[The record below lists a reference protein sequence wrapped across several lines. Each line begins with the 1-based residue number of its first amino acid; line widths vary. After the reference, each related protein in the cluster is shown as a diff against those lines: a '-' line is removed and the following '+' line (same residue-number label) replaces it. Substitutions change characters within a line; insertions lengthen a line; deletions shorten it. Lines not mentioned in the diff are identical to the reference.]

1 MSKHSEDKKKVI
13 KIVTEC
19 AIKYKRNL
27 LDRSLLFV
35 CTDKHK
41 HVSVVEL
48 KFEAGNYM
56 HLTGCHPV
64 EKQVLDMEGN
74 VIRKEK
80 MSAPDFFKHCV
91 NGRLSEDDFELSDNK
106 TTPMKMEILPQLME
120 KDLSANQIGE
130 YNGNGLLLEC
140 DRLAGNIRACLGMKQ
155 LRDGSYIAQTAL
167 KGDTRNFIRNP
178 LQIIITYSKFIKEQK
193 YTDIVRVS
201 KSKKVDWSKIRF
213 PEGYEYLPRPEQ
225 MLRSQF

>member
-1 MSKHSEDKKKVI
+1 MSKHSEDKKKAI

-48 KFEAGNYM
+48 KFEAGNI
-56 HLTGCHPV
+56 
-64 EKQVLDMEGN
+64 Q
-74 VIRKEK
+74 
-80 MSAPDFFKHCV
+80 
-91 NGRLSEDDFELSDNK
+91 
-106 TTPMKMEILPQLME
+106 
-120 KDLSANQIGE
+120 
-130 YNGNGLLLEC
+130 
-140 DRLAGNIRACLGMKQ
+140 ACLGMKQ

-193 YTDIVRVS
+193 YADIVRVS